1 MKKEGVGQ
9 PKTPVATFKIN
20 LNETGQGKSSL
31 QKNRMRRRSLLLAR
45 KPCNRVWRG
54 LLEYKNAR
62 NYLILL
68 KESKIKN

>member
-31 QKNRMRRRSLLLAR
+31 QK
-45 KPCNRVWRG
+45 KQD
-54 LLEYKNAR
+54 EE
-62 NYLILL
+62 
-68 KESKIKN
+68 KEFVIGEKAV